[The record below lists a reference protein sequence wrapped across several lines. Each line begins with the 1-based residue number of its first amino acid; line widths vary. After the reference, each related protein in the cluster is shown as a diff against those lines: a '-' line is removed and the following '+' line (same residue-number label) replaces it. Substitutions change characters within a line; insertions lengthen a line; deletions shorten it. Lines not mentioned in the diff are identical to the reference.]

1 MKKVLA
7 LLLAMGM
14 TLSLVACGNTAASG
28 NTTESKPAEST
39 AKDESKPS
47 DSGATGESVD
57 ITMWCI
63 ATETDSNRHAY
74 ESAIADFQAAH
85 PEVNFTWEAT
95 ANEEYKTKI
104 KAAAAANEMPDIFF
118 TWGGGFLNELVSS
131 DRVYCLDDVYP
142 KYASE
147 FPKANLVNH
156 TFDGKLYAAPTTFNI
171 VVMYCNMDLLKEA
184 GYDKVPGTYDEL
196 IACCDALLAKDII
209 PFGCSGKETWCVT
222 EYLESMIEKCTGSAT
237 MSDMYNG
244 KTSWNNEGVIDAV
257 AKFQE
262 MISKNYFDP
271 AGIALDHNEVKNGFL
286 QGKYAFYINGS
297 WICADVRNAGIEDH
311 VQIAEFPVINSANA
325 QLGELIGGANDS
337 LAVAASSKNAALA
350 AEYAMELSR
359 SICYYG
365 YHDGNG
371 LPAWD
376 LEYDLSKIN
385 PLTIAV
391 GEIVKNAKGIVLFG
405 DNFLRADNANTYLD
419 YVSQIYASAIDGKG
433 FAEGLDK
440 DLDYS
445 K

>member
-14 TLSLVACGNTAASG
+14 SVSLIAC
-28 NTTESKPAEST
+28 
-39 AKDESKPS
+39 
-47 DSGATGESVD
+47 GATGGKPASKPTASDPVD

-63 ATETDSNRHAY
+63 ATESDSNRKAY
-74 ESAIADFQAAH
+74 ENAIADFKTAH
-85 PEVNFTWEAT
+85 PEVNFSWEAT

-104 KAAAAANEMPDIFF
+104 KAAAGANEMPDIFF
-118 TWGGGFLNELVSS
+118 TWGGGFLNELVGN
-131 DRVYCLDDVYP
+131 DRVYCLDQAYE

-196 IACCDALLAKDII
+196 MACCDALVAKNII

-222 EYLESMIEKCTGSAT
+222 EYLESIIEKSTGAST

-244 KTSWNNEGVIDAV
+244 KTSWNNDDVIAAV
-257 AKFQE
+257 AKFQD
-262 MISKNYFDP
+262 MINKSYFDP
-271 AGIALDHNEVKNGFL
+271 AGIALDHNEVKNNFL
-286 QGKYAFYINGS
+286 SGKYAFYINGS
-297 WICADVRNAGIEDH
+297 WICADVKNAGIEDH
-311 VQIAEFPVINSANA
+311 VQIAEFPVITSNS

-337 LAVAASSKNAALA
+337 LAVAASSKNAELA
-350 AEYAMELSR
+350 AEYALELSR
-359 SICYYG
+359 SICHYG
-365 YHDGNG
+365 YYDGNG

-376 LEYDLSKIN
+376 YDYDLSKIN
-385 PLTIAV
+385 PLTVTV

-405 DNFLRADNANTYLD
+405 DTFLKADNANTYLD
-419 YVSQIYASAIDGKG
+419 YVSQIFSSAIDGKG

-440 DLDYS
+440 DLKYD
-445 K
+445 KK